1 MQSTAVFLRAA
12 KRRRS
17 AADVLVRHAPPFRTD
32 AVYLAGYAGERAL
45 KALLIHATPAGG
57 RAQLIAE
64 VFRGNRG
71 HDIQLLTRILA
82 DRGVSWTR
90 AIHSDLQRLAGWST
104 RLRYETG
111 ESPEQPTKEFL
122 GSVDRVLKW
131 VEDKT

>member
-1 MQSTAVFLRAA
+1 MQSAAVFLRVA

-17 AADVLVRHAPPFRTD
+17 AARVLVRHDPPFRTD
-32 AVYLAGYAGERAL
+32 AVYLAGYAGECAL
-45 KALLIHATPAGG
+45 KALLIHATPTGG
-57 RAQLIAE
+57 RAQLIEE

-104 RLRYETG
+104 RLRYEPANLPNNPRK
-111 ESPEQPTKEFL
+111 SS
-122 GSVDRVLKW
+122 SVPW
-131 VEDKT
+131 IAS